1 MEMKRLDESLS
12 KETLF
17 KSRTGRSP
25 TMIDASKIKVS
36 GSGNIQ
42 PVDDMGVCK
51 ECGAVHHGNL
61 FCNTCRNVAN
71 AKLVLN
77 LPPWPHP
84 AMKPCD
90 SKDIK
95 AFIKRFNKRIRGK
108 QNR

>member
-36 GSGNIQ
+36 DSGNIQ
-42 PVDDMGVCK
+42 PVDDMDVCE
-51 ECGAVHHGNL
+51 ECGAIYHGNF
-61 FCNTCRNVAN
+61 FCNTCRTVQNT
-71 AKLVLN
+71 KLGLN

-84 AMKPCD
+84 AEKPCGPE
-90 SKDIK
+90 DIQ
-95 AFIKRFNKRIRGK
+95 AFIRKLNQINSGEAK
-108 QNR
+108 